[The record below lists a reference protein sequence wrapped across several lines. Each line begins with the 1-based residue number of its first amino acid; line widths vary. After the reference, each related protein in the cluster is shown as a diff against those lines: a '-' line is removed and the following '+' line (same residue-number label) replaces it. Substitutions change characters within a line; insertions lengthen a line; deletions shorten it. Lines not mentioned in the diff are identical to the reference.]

1 MTFLRRLSQTAI
13 ASVLALTLAGA
24 AVAQEGTPV
33 RGGTLTGSLI
43 LTLKSLDPIFGD
55 ADTIDRFVFNQI
67 YEPLIRMTDD
77 GRIIPILATDYRFS
91 EDGKQIFLT
100 LRQGVTFHDGTPFN
114 AEAVAF
120 NLNRLRTT
128 TEPTTRAGDVAH
140 IADVVAVSEYEVRID
155 LKQPSG
161 SALSGLAMEGTL
173 MVSPA
178 AVEKYGADYGRNPVG
193 TGPFRFVEWVGQ
205 ERVVLE
211 ANSGYWRTD
220 ANGGALPYLDG
231 VVIRSIPNYATAILE
246 LESGGTQLMQG
257 INPQDFERIGANP
270 ALELLNSPQVTSQM
284 MVFNT
289 QRPPFDDQRVRQA
302 VALSVDRAV
311 LAQAIAGTHGAVY
324 ATMMPPSDWA
334 YDPDLP
340 AWPYDPD
347 RARALLAEAGY
358 PNGIDINLA
367 IIQREPDAT
376 TGQII
381 QQMMQA
387 SGINLDLSIIER
399 QSWIERVVNQ
409 KDFDLG
415 MMIGYFPR
423 PDPHE
428 SWGRYFSRDG
438 GNNWSNHTDTELYD
452 MVDAAQ
458 LETDTERRRAMY
470 SDIAKRVLDESY
482 MVFLYARPALQAQA
496 IGVRGVQQDVGGA
509 WVLSEAWLGK

>member
-1 MTFLRRLSQTAI
+1 MAMLRKMGKA
-13 ASVLALTLAGA
+13 VLASALALAMGGA
-24 AVAQEGTPV
+24 ALAQNNTPV

-67 YEPLIRMTDD
+67 YDPLIRMTDD
-77 GRIIPILATDYRFS
+77 GKIVPVLATAYRFS
-91 EDGKQIFLT
+91 EDGRQIFLT
-100 LRQGVTFHDGTPFN
+100 LREGVTFHDGTPFN
-114 AEAVAF
+114 AEAVVF

-128 TEPTTRAGDVAH
+128 KEPTTRAGDVAH
-140 IADVVAVSEYEVRID
+140 IADVVALSDNEVRID

-178 AVEKYGADYGRNPVG
+178 AVKKFGAEYGRNPVG

-205 ERVVLE
+205 ERVVLK
-211 ANSGYWRTD
+211 ANPDYWQKTEK
-220 ANGGALPYLDG
+220 GEKLPYLDG

-257 INPQDFERIGANP
+257 INPQDFDRIAANP
-270 ALELLNSPQVTSQM
+270 NLKLVESPQVTSQM
-284 MVFNT
+284 LVFNT
-289 QRPPFDDQRVRQA
+289 QRAPFSDQRVRQA
-302 VALSVDRAV
+302 VALSIDRAT
-311 LAQAIAGTHGAVY
+311 LAKAIAGKYGAVY
-324 ATMMPPSDWA
+324 ATMMPPSDWVYDA
-334 YDPDLP
+334 SLPGWGYDPE
-340 AWPYDPD
+340 
-347 RARALLAEAGY
+347 RARKLLAEAGF
-358 PNGIDINLA
+358 PNGLDLNLA

-381 QQMMQA
+381 QQMMKA
-387 SGINLDLSIIER
+387 SGINLKLSIVER

-409 KDFDLG
+409 KNFDLG

-438 GNNWSNHTDTELYD
+438 GNNWSNHTDAKLYD
-452 MVDAAQ
+452 MIDAAQ
-458 LETDTERRRAMY
+458 LETNVDKRKTMY
-470 SDIAKRVLDESY
+470 SDIAKRVLDQSF
-482 MVFLYARPALQAQA
+482 MVFLYARPALQAKANAVQ
-496 IGVRGVQQDVGGA
+496 GVEQDVGGA
-509 WVLSEAWLGK
+509 WVLTNAYLK